1 MERILQWAAVYL
13 PPRFDLGHVTMLCHT
28 SIQTPI
34 PLTSGFLKASILQY
48 SAEFENQELEFLGS
62 SSVKFFLA
70 TIWGSL
76 QMPSPSLRVCWARI
90 HAFIEHLLST
100 MRLCF
105 LWVESSGRFPLL
117 KRFKARKIQTK
128 EPRVFSMR
136 PSAGGED
143 LAVPPPPRP
152 DHLEV
157 TIRRW
162 LVLDLLSNKRLGR
175 NEASGEGSI
184 FPDSRVPPKLSLWV
198 LYPALRAQGFIG
210 SSKLLFR
217 VHCNCMW

>member
-1 MERILQWAAVYL
+1 MEIILQWAAVYL

-28 SIQTPI
+28 SVQTPI
-34 PLTSGFLKASILQY
+34 PLTSGFLKAWILQY

-62 SSVKFFLA
+62 SSVKLFLA

-105 LWVESSGRFPLL
+105 LWAESSGRFPLL

-128 EPRVFSMR
+128 DPVYSVWGPLLVGRISLCHHHQDLTIWR
-136 PSAGGED
+136 WPSGGD
-143 LAVPPPPRP
+143 LSWTSYLTK
-152 DHLEV
+152 DWE
-157 TIRRW
+157 
-162 LVLDLLSNKRLGR
+162 
-175 NEASGEGSI
+175 EM
-184 FPDSRVPPKLSLWV
+184 
-198 LYPALRAQGFIG
+198 
-210 SSKLLFR
+210 KLLER
-217 VHCNCMW
+217 APYSLIPGYPPSCHCGFCILP